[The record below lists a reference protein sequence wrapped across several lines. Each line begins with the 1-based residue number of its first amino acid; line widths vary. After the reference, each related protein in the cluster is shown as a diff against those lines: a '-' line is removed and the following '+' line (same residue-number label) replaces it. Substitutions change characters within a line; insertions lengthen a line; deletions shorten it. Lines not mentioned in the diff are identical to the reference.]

1 MEGVKAR
8 QMQDAL
14 QYELQAMYRE
24 VQQANLFIDSNNLKL
39 ARLEDQASY
48 FLQKENYIGLSRNLL
63 AHGSIIISLQ
73 LRIWSEQVRKLM
85 QEQWQDSVAL
95 ENAQSRLLDVQKEC
109 QHLRQSLDGVQPKLQ
124 RSRLDVSELLVE
136 VEKER

>member
-24 VQQANLFIDSNNLKL
+24 VQLANLFIDSNNLKL

-48 FLQKENYIGLSRNLL
+48 FSPKENYIL
-63 AHGSIIISLQ
+63 
-73 LRIWSEQVRKLM
+73 
-85 QEQWQDSVAL
+85 
-95 ENAQSRLLDVQKEC
+95 
-109 QHLRQSLDGVQPKLQ
+109 
-124 RSRLDVSELLVE
+124 
-136 VEKER
+136 